1 MCGRFFNIVVS
12 LVAWALLAVLAL
24 PAQSYPNLRWQK
36 FYGTEFDDV
45 PARILKAPDGNLF
58 IGGSR
63 GTSLG
68 TSNCTDVWVIKVDT
82 MGRIIWERPFGGGGC
97 DELRDMVVTPD
108 SGVIFVGASSSFI
121 EHPEKGQEE
130 YQSDY
135 FIGKITKEG
144 DIEWL
149 KSYGGLDVDQAFC
162 IAKSESWPE
171 YVVGGV
177 SNSQNF
183 DVQTELPLANLWTV
197 KIDELGTKRTAWTF
211 GGNRHDWGYS
221 LAACPDGDFIFAGFT
236 SSEDIDGTERRTN
249 GDGWVGRFD
258 RYGAVEWQ
266 RIYSGKL
273 EDYFSK
279 VLVDAEGRI
288 VLIGNFESEE
298 NGKQFWFMKLTPQG
312 KKLYERI
319 FGDNSDE
326 FATSIT
332 ECADGNFVMVG
343 YSKYINLANKY
354 IKGGEDFWVFKLNPK
369 GEVLWAKTYGGRD
382 NERGVDVVE
391 YRKGVY
397 YALGVKRNNFENNG
411 AVDKG
416 NDFWL
421 LRIDEETCADIDVKI
436 YLSVPNNT
444 AYAKKNFKLKAL
456 TDRGERFLWDFGDGT
471 TSTDKEPVKAY
482 DVPGVYEIKVTVFIT
497 ENCHKTYTLPEYLM
511 VW

>member
-12 LVAWALLAVLAL
+12 LVAWALLAVPAL